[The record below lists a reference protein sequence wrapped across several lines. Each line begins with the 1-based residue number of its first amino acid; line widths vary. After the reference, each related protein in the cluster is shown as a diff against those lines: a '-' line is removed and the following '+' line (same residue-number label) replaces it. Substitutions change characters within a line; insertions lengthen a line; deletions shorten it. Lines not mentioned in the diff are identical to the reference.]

1 MQSDMLTSYSFRGRP
16 SIVVKFAS
24 ILVIFLTFQPSNPHR
39 HGFYRG
45 LCEYST
51 TPYPSAK
58 MTGIQVPHTQD
69 AVGEEDE
76 LQFHLELV
84 ETPPPPSTVATF
96 DTYLFNQHYDLESS
110 QPARGHGLGELQGSA
125 HEPEPCSPNSPHFI
139 WDNFDKIPTRPR
151 AMAAQAMEALNRT
164 FIELKSKNEETRLR
178 ASYELRDLVVSA
190 ARCKTFC

>member
-1 MQSDMLTSYSFRGRP
+1 MKLHQIS
-16 SIVVKFAS
+16 
-24 ILVIFLTFQPSNPHR
+24 VIFLTFQPSNPHH

-58 MTGIQVPHTQD
+58 MTGITQD
-69 AVGEEDE
+69 AVDEEDE

-96 DTYLFNQHYDLESS
+96 DTYLFNRHNDLESS
-110 QPARGHGLGELQGSA
+110 QPAGGHGLGELQGSA
-125 HEPEPCSPNSPHFI
+125 HEPEPCSPNSPYFVRDHL
-139 WDNFDKIPTRPR
+139 DKIQTQPR